1 MTAFYMLS
9 IGPRPQPHARRVARA
24 ALGLVVVLAL
34 AIAMTWPLAAG
45 FGTYGRTRGVDAD
58 GMYAIWNVSWVAHA
72 LTSDPRQ
79 LFDANI
85 FHPHRWALAFSELN
99 IVAGIV
105 GIPGWLLTRNPLVAH
120 NSALLFAFCTST
132 IGAWLL
138 ARRLTG
144 SDGAAIVTAV
154 VFGFCPYFFS
164 HTAHI
169 QLLMAGGIPLSLLML
184 HRLAD
189 DPGVRKGAALGLM
202 LAAQALA
209 CAYYG
214 IFAGLMVGYAALFFA
229 ISRGLWRVRG
239 YWAGL
244 AIGAAVSVLCVLPF
258 FIPFLEIQ
266 EGGFK
271 RTIEDSQRYSANLAS
286 YMASSAHAHRWLL
299 RLSAHAGRWN
309 EVLFPGLVA
318 TTLGLA
324 GLVVAAW
331 KPRPPDP
338 LDPSTPLEAGPS
350 TRDRETVLLYGSLG
364 ALTLWASFGPDA
376 GFYLALYHAVPL
388 FDFLRAPSR
397 FGVIIPLILGLF
409 AALAVA
415 RLPRRRQVLAG
426 AIIGAVALLEL
437 NTAPFPWHE
446 TAPFPRPYQ
455 LLARM
460 PRGPVAEFPFYG
472 GRVAY
477 HLHAQYMFLSTSH
490 WHPLVNGY
498 SDHIPAD
505 FRKNALVLDSFPTT
519 DTFALLKQ
527 YGVRYVGV
535 HWDMFGPRE
544 QEIRGRLE
552 PFRPYLR
559 ELASDRMMSLYEIV
573 GFP

>member
-1 MTAFYMLS
+1 MTAFYMFS
-9 IGPRPQPHARRVARA
+9 TEPRRQPLGRRVAGA
-24 ALGLVVVLAL
+24 AAGVAGALAL
-34 AIAMTWPLAAG
+34 AVAMTWPLAAG

-72 LTSDPRQ
+72 LTTDPRQ

-99 IVAGIV
+99 IVGGVVA
-105 GIPGWLLTRNPLVAH
+105 IPGWLLTHNALVAH
-120 NSALLFAFCTST
+120 NSALMFAFVTSVL
-132 IGAWLL
+132 GGWML
-138 ARRLTG
+138 ARRLSG
-144 SDGAAIVTAV
+144 SPAAALVTAV

-169 QLLMAGGIPLSLLML
+169 QLLMAGGIPLSLLLM

-189 DPGVRKGAALGLM
+189 DPRPRRGVALGLM

-214 IFAGLMVGYAALFFA
+214 IFAGLMVGYAAIFL
-229 ISRGLWRVRG
+229 SVGRGLWRVRS
-239 YWAGL
+239 YWAAL
-244 AIGAAVSVLCVLPF
+244 ALGAAISVLCVIPF

-266 EGGFK
+266 AGGFR
-271 RTIEDSQRYSANLAS
+271 RTVEDSQRYSANLAS
-286 YMASSAHAHRWLL
+286 YMASSAHAHHWLL
-299 RLSAHAGRWN
+299 QLSRQVGRWN

-318 TTLGLA
+318 TALGVAGMILA
-324 GLVVAAW
+324 GW
-331 KPRPPDP
+331 KPRPADP
-338 LDPSTPLEAGPS
+338 AEPMV
-350 TRDRETVLLYGSLG
+350 RDRETVLLYGSLG
-364 ALTLWASFGPDA
+364 VLTLWASFGPDA
-376 GFYLALYHAVPL
+376 GLYLALHNAIPL
-388 FDFLRAPSR
+388 FSFLRAPSR
-397 FGVIIPLILGLF
+397 FGVILPLILGLF

-415 RLPRRRQVLAG
+415 RLPGRRQPAIA
-426 AIIGAVALLEL
+426 AIIAVVALLEL
-437 NTAPFPWHE
+437 NTTPFPWHR
-446 TAPFPRPYQ
+446 TPPFPRPYVM
-455 LLARM
+455 LARL
-460 PRGPVAEFPFYG
+460 PRAPIAEFPFYG
-472 GRVAY
+472 GRIAY
-477 HLHAQYMFLSTSH
+477 HLHTQYMFFSTAH
-490 WHPLVNGY
+490 WQPLVNGY

-505 FRKNALVLDSFPTT
+505 FRKNAVVLDSFPST

-527 YGVRYVGV
+527 YGVQYVGI

-559 ELASDRMMSLYEIV
+559 ELASDRMMTLYEVV